1 MTMRRTVPLAIA
13 AAVLLVGCEPEAAQ
27 EERAP
32 DEVVVDTVLHPD
44 ESASGA
50 RQGPGEFGPT
60 GRHQQS
66 EVVPEAGQRSEPG
79 DPQPATPPDED

>member
-1 MTMRRTVPLAIA
+1 MIMRRTVPLTLA

-32 DEVVVDTVLHPD
+32 GEVVVDTVLHPD
-44 ESASGA
+44 ESASGT
-50 RQGPGEFGPT
+50 RLGPGEHGPT

-66 EVVPEAGQRSEPG
+66 EVVPEAGQRSDPG
-79 DPQPATPPDED
+79 EPQPATPPDEG